1 MILFQNEITP
11 VSRHKGPAVTWLRH
25 TAMSRDMAVL
35 WNTGM
40 AGTGVWLGAAGGC
53 YDTNRHVTCHVTQC
67 VDNR

>member
-40 AGTGVWLGAAGGC
+40 AGAGVWLGAAVCGWARLAG
-53 YDTNRHVTCHVTQC
+53 VTIQTAMSRVT
-67 VDNR
+67 